1 MLFGYI
7 LLLGVDSLYILYAI
21 GRNNR
26 GYIEV
31 ASTTQDYLVDYGIG
45 GNGFIYSMLETD
57 LFFLSL
63 A

>member
-1 MLFGYI
+1 M
-7 LLLGVDSLYILYAI
+7 DSLYILYAI

-45 GNGFIYSMLETD
+45 GNGFIYSMPETD